1 MKKCLLILILLS
13 YSIASFGV
21 SLNYFYCC
29 GKLKTVTITK
39 TTAAEKCTGNK
50 KKDCCKNKKVHIQL
64 KTDQQQNTVSTF
76 NFASPIILNHH
87 FDNFKIANNIVHLN
101 NDVYSQFKKPP
112 SLSLIGANILFCT
125 FRI

>member
-1 MKKCLLILILLS
+1 MKKCLLILILFS

-29 GKLKTVTITK
+29 GKLKTVTIHE
-39 TTAAEKCTGNK
+39 TAEASKCTGDK

-64 KTDQQQNTVSTF
+64 KTDQQHSPTNDFNCSAPLALPTV
-76 NFASPIILNHH
+76 
-87 FDNFKIANNIVHLN
+87 FDNVLLSCNNFQQVEKIIVNN
-101 NDVYSQFKKPP
+101 KPP
-112 SLSLIGANILFCT
+112 SISSVATNILFCT